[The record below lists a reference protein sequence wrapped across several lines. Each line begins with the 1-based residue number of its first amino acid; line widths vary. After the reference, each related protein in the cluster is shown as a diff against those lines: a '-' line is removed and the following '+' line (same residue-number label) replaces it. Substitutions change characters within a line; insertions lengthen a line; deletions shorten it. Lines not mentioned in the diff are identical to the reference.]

1 MNLHSSLMTDRI
13 YNVKATT
20 IWACVSGST
29 CATSFIL
36 HAIPYLQFL
45 ALVISIATGLRAW
58 AVSQKKKP

>member
-1 MNLHSSLMTDRI
+1 MNVPLSTMIDRI
-13 YNVKATT
+13 ENNVKATT
-20 IWACVSGST
+20 IWACVSGGS

-58 AVSQKKKP
+58 AVSRKK